1 MPVKGS
7 IVRRSRWF
15 GEITQT
21 LEAHGFKRGAP
32 GVVPCPGFHY
42 FSRDGYVIQIRP
54 ENTIRITRPN
64 GAVEDESVRRMS
76 KANFILDAIVR
87 YIELPRTA

>member
-1 MPVKGS
+1 MPVKGA
-7 IVRRSRWF
+7 IVRRSKWF
-15 GEITQT
+15 YEITQT
-21 LEAHGFKRGAP
+21 LEDHGFKRGAP

-42 FSRDGYVIQIRP
+42 FSRDGYVVRILP
-54 ENTIRITRPN
+54 ENAIRITRPN
-64 GAVEDESVRRMS
+64 GAVEIESVPRMS